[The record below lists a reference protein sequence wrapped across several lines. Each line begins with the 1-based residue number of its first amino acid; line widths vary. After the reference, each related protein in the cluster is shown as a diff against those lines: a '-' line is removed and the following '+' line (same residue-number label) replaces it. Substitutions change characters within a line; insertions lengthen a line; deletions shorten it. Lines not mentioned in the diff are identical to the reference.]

1 MTPDSLQ
8 HDTNMM
14 YLYILVG
21 TDNRMFIRYGEMVI
35 FPLSLIFNL

>member
-21 TDNRMFIRYGEMVI
+21 TDNRMFIRCGEMVI